1 MEIRKGNIMN
11 YLWDRKLTDADLI
24 KLVALDEP
32 IYIGDKKPL
41 KYSDILEEYKP
52 IYSQMIGFIE
62 DGWYYEIILLKENI
76 GVSSKIKAKH
86 IIYYVGQSDI
96 LYDKLGRINDKT
108 YKYDIE
114 EIQNNKNYYEV
125 E

>member
-52 IYSQMIGFIE
+52 IYSQMIGFTE